1 MRGPAE
7 TSRPAAGMVGGGGGR
22 RGRWQTTG
30 LKGLG
35 GAQGA
40 VLEAD
45 LNAEHATWR
54 HVPQRSQ
61 DLRPYLNTTVGG
73 SAETSVALGHNL
85 VQAISRLQAL
95 DYYQGEAQNYQGS

>member
-1 MRGPAE
+1 MARRWSLVVRGAAE

-35 GAQGA
+35 GEQGA

-45 LNAEHATWR
+45 LNAEHATWQ
-54 HVPQRSQ
+54 HVPPEVAG
-61 DLRPYLNTTVGG
+61 LAPVFEYLCARQCRDQG
-73 SAETSVALGHNL
+73 SAGT
-85 VQAISRLQAL
+85 
-95 DYYQGEAQNYQGS
+95 